1 MFIFSIK
8 MKIHF
13 FYIVPK
19 AQEVFKN
26 LPGAR
31 GVIFPKYEP
40 VAIHL
45 DPIHPQNYQNIRPKY
60 VPAEGRPTL
69 LVPNILIRSSQLYNL
84 ENSRPIQSCSQ
95 GLGI

>member
-1 MFIFSIK
+1 MNILC
-8 MKIHF
+8 

-19 AQEVFKN
+19 AREVFKK

-31 GVIFPKYEP
+31 GVIFPKYGP
-40 VAIHL
+40 VVAIHL
-45 DPIHPQNYQNIRPKY
+45 DPTHPQNYQHMRPKY

-69 LVPNILIRSSQLYNL
+69 LVPNILIRSSQLCNL